1 MGLLRFSTNSPDALK
16 TTTKLKPGIAGLIL
30 LLLQLN
36 GCATPSER
44 FESSAKSLGLTSIEI
59 IGEPF
64 RHRIYLNRRTAAQS
78 APHPVV
84 HVYLDGDGTPWEMNR
99 WIAEDPTPRNPLIL
113 HLMAADKE
121 PAILLGRPCY
131 YGLHSTE
138 NCHYSLWTSKRYST
152 EVVESMASALRKWLT
167 NTKAANV
174 VLIGYSGGGTLATL
188 LTPYF
193 KNTSIVVTIAAN
205 LNTSAWSRHHAYLP
219 LDASLNPIDA
229 QPLPA
234 EIKQIH
240 LAGVNDS
247 NVPASIVESFSRRQT
262 NVVYLPIDGFDH
274 VCCWAD
280 LWPDIL
286 KRYIAP
292 RLSAR
297 IDYQPGR

>member
-16 TTTKLKPGIAGLIL
+16 TKTKLKPGIAGLIL
-30 LLLQLN
+30 LLLQLS

-64 RHRIYLNRRTAAQS
+64 RHRIYLNRRTATQS
-78 APHPVV
+78 DTTPVV
-84 HVYLDGDGTPWEMNR
+84 HVYLDGDGTPWEMKR

-113 HLMAADKE
+113 RLMAADKE
-121 PAILLGRPCY
+121 PSILLGRPCY
-131 YGLHSTE
+131 YGLHSTDK
-138 NCHYSLWTSKRYST
+138 CHNSLWTSKRYST
-152 EVVESMASALRKWLT
+152 EVVESMATALRKWLT
-167 NTKAANV
+167 NSKTASV

-188 LTPYF
+188 LAPYF
-193 KNTSIVVTIAAN
+193 EHTSIVVTVAAN
-205 LNTSAWSRHHAYLP
+205 LNTSAWSLHHGYLP

-234 EIKQIH
+234 KIKQIH
-240 LAGVNDS
+240 LAGVNDD
-247 NVPASIVESFSRRQT
+247 NVPALIIQSFSRRQA
-262 NVVYLPIDGFDH
+262 NAVYLPIDGFDH
-274 VCCWAD
+274 ACCWAD

-292 RLSAR
+292 
-297 IDYQPGR
+297 IDYQPDR